1 MALTLEQATGQ
12 QFLLSFEGKDRL
24 PQELLEVLRRQQ
36 VGGVVLFR
44 HKNMGS
50 LAEVRSLTRAL
61 QKAARQT
68 GQPGL
73 LIAADQEGGQLMALG
88 HGTPFPGNMALGAT
102 GSESLAYK
110 VGRALAVELAAAGIN
125 VDFAPVCDVNVNP
138 ENPVI
143 GTRSFG
149 ADPKLVARLASAM
162 IRGLQSAGV
171 AATAKHF
178 PGHGDTST
186 DSHHRAPVVSHD
198 RRRIHAVELTPF
210 RAAVKSSARLVMPA
224 HIVMPALNGKLHDLP
239 ATMSRQILHEL
250 LRSRMG
256 FQGIVVSDALDMHA
270 MEQGPGYIAEVIAGV
285 SSGIDLLLFNHDLSR
300 VEGAW
305 RNLIQAARRGLLSA
319 EEIQLS
325 AKRIVSLK
333 NWIARWPQPPLKAVR
348 SRENLQLAR
357 EVARRSITL
366 VRNKAGLLPL
376 KLRADERI
384 AVATPRPEDLTP
396 ADTSSYEQ
404 PQLAESIGRYHPH
417 VDGFSFDMNPRSDE
431 IEHLSGQLSGYDL
444 IVVGTINANAN
455 AGQAAFVERLRKRC
469 RRMIAVALRLPYDV
483 SCYPAVRTY
492 VCTYSILPPS
502 MEALAD
508 ALFGHVVFQG
518 KLPVKIPGLRTE

>member
-24 PQELLEVLRRQQ
+24 PQEFLEVLRRQQ

-44 HKNMGS
+44 HQNMGS
-50 LAEVRSLTRAL
+50 LVEVRSLTRAL

-68 GQPGL
+68 GQPEL

-125 VDFAPVCDVNVNP
+125 IDFAPVCDVNINP
-138 ENPVI
+138 ANPVI

-149 ADPKLVARLASAM
+149 SDPKLVARLASAM

-186 DSHHRAPVVSHD
+186 DSHHRAPLVNHD
-198 RRRIHAVELTPF
+198 RRRIHAVELAPF
-210 RAAVKSSARLVMPA
+210 RAAVKSRARLMMPA
-224 HIVMPALNGKLHDLP
+224 HIVMPALNGRVRDLP
-239 ATMSRQILHEL
+239 ATLSPHILREL

-270 MEQGPGYIAEVIAGV
+270 MEQGPGYIAEVIAAV

-319 EEIQLS
+319 DEIQLS
-325 AKRIVSLK
+325 AKRIVALK
-333 NWIARWPQPPLKAVR
+333 SWISRWPQPPLNVVR
-348 SRENLQLAR
+348 SRKHLQLAQ
-357 EVARRSITL
+357 EVARRSVTL
-366 VRNKAGLLPL
+366 VRDKQGLLPL
-376 KLRADERI
+376 RIRADERI
-384 AVATPRPEDLTP
+384 AVAMPRPEDLTP

-404 PQLAESIGRYHPH
+404 PELATSLRRYHPH
-417 VDGFSFDMNPRSDE
+417 VDGFSFDINPQSDE
-431 IEHLSGQLSGYDL
+431 IEHLCDQLSHYEL
-444 IVVGTINANAN
+444 VLVGTINANAN
-455 AGQAAFVERLRKRC
+455 PGQRVLVERLRKRGC
-469 RRMIAVALRLPYDV
+469 KMIAVALRLPYDIT
-483 SCYPAVRTY
+483 CYPAVRSY
-492 VCTYSILPPS
+492 ACTYSILQPS

-508 ALFGHVVFQG
+508 ALFGRVPFQG
-518 KLPVKIPGLRTE
+518 TLPVTIPGIRET

>member
-24 PQELLEVLRRQQ
+24 PQELLDVFRRQQ

-88 HGTPFPGNMALGAT
+88 HGTPFPGNMALGAAR
-102 GSESLAYK
+102 SESLAYR
-110 VGRALAVELAAAGIN
+110 VGKALAVELAAAGIN
-125 VDFAPVCDVNVNP
+125 VDFAPVCDVNINP
-138 ENPVI
+138 GNPVI

-149 ADPKLVARLASAM
+149 GDPQLVGRLASAM

-186 DSHHRAPVVSHD
+186 DSHHRAPLVKHD
-198 RRRIHAVELTPF
+198 RRRIHAVELAPF
-210 RAAVKSSARLVMPA
+210 RAAVKSKTRLIMPA
-224 HIVMPALNGKLHDLP
+224 HIVMPALNGRINDLP
-239 ATMSRQILHEL
+239 ATLSRQILREL
-250 LRSRMG
+250 LRTRMG

-270 MEQGPGYIAEVIAGV
+270 MEQGPGYIAEVIAAV

-305 RNLIQAARRGLLSA
+305 RNLIQGARRGLLSVD
-319 EEIQLS
+319 EIQLS
-325 AKRIVSLK
+325 AKRIISLK
-333 NWIARWPQPPLKAVR
+333 NWIGRWPQPPLKVVR
-348 SRENLQLAR
+348 SREHLQLAR

-376 KLRADERI
+376 KLGADKRI
-384 AVATPRPEDLTP
+384 AVAMPRPEDLTP

-404 PQLAESIGRYHPH
+404 PELAKALRRYHPH
-417 VDGFSFDMNPRSDE
+417 VDGFSFDMNPQSDE
-431 IEHLSGQLSGYDL
+431 IEHLCNQLSSYEL
-444 IVVGTINANAN
+444 VLVGTINANAN
-455 AGQAAFVERLRKRC
+455 PGQAALVERLRNRGC
-469 RRMIAVALRLPYDV
+469 RMIAVALRLPYDIA
-483 SCYPAVRTY
+483 CYPAVRTY
-492 VCTYSILPPS
+492 ICSYSILPPS
-502 MEALAD
+502 MDALAD
-508 ALFGHVVFQG
+508 ALFGHVPFRG
-518 KLPVKIPGLRTE
+518 TLPVTIPGFRDS

>member
-1 MALTLEQATGQ
+1 MAVTLEQATGQ
-12 QFLLSFEGKDRL
+12 QFLLSFEGKDRIPEEFL
-24 PQELLEVLRRQQ
+24 DVLRRQQ

-61 QKAARQT
+61 QKAARQA
-68 GQPGL
+68 GQPQL

-102 GSESLAYK
+102 GSETLAYK

-138 ENPVI
+138 ANPVI

-149 ADPKLVARLASAM
+149 EDPKLVARLASAM

-186 DSHHRAPVVSHD
+186 DSHHRAPLVNHD
-198 RRRIHAVELTPF
+198 RRRIHAVELAPF
-210 RAAVKSSARLVMPA
+210 RAAVQGGARLVMPA
-224 HIVMPALNGKLHDLP
+224 HIVMPALNGRLHDLP
-239 ATMSRQILHEL
+239 ATMSRQILREL

-270 MEQGPGYIAEVIAGV
+270 MEQGPGYVAEVIAAV

-300 VEGAW
+300 VDGAW

-319 EEIQLS
+319 NEIQLS
-325 AKRIVSLK
+325 AKRILALK
-333 NWIARWPQPPLKAVR
+333 SWISRWPQPSLKVVR
-348 SRENLQLAR
+348 CRKHLQLAQ

-366 VRNKAGLLPL
+366 VRDKEGLLSL
-376 KLRADERI
+376 RVRADQRI
-384 AVATPRPEDLTP
+384 AVAMPRPEDLTP

-404 PQLAESIGRYHPH
+404 PELAKSLRRYHPH
-417 VDGFSFDMNPRSDE
+417 VDGFSFDINPQHDE
-431 IEHLSGQLSGYDL
+431 IEHLCTQLSGYEL
-444 IVVGTINANAN
+444 VLVGTINAHAN
-455 AGQAAFVERLRKRC
+455 PGQAALVERLRKRGC
-469 RRMIAVALRLPYDV
+469 RMIAVALRLPYDLA
-483 SCYPAVRTY
+483 CYPGVCTY

-502 MEALAD
+502 MDALAD
-508 ALFGHVVFQG
+508 ALFGRVAFRG
-518 KLPVKIPGLRTE
+518 RLPVKIPGIREA